1 MTARME
7 DNRSNRDEVYSKRIK
22 AGKRTYFIDVKA
34 TRGNDYYITITESK
48 RKEDGFGYSKHKVF
62 LYKEDFNKFANGL
75 AEVINYVKDDLMPGY
90 DFERYNNADNTDENG
105 EMLHA
110 VEGVRTLAAASSL
123 PVFEEEV
130 IDEEEL
136 LSDHK

>member
-1 MTARME
+1 ME

-48 RKEDGFGYSKHKVF
+48 RKEDGFGYSKHKIF

-75 AEVINYVKDDLMPGY
+75 SEVINYVKDDLMPGY
-90 DFERYNNADNTDENG
+90 DFERYNNADHTDENG
-105 EMLHA
+105 EMIHA

-123 PVFEEEV
+123 PVFEEEI
-130 IDEEEL
+130 IDEEEIFVNREI
-136 LSDHK
+136 